1 VLAKRTII
9 GFIVGSLIIGIGVYS
24 LITGFGFQTVE
35 VNETFGVGESTS
47 YQIKA
52 NNGASQNMK
61 IIGDSFDLEMN
72 SPGDGLQIP
81 NTSYKKELSLEWVHL
96 EDGITFIEIQNT
108 GSTDFQVTAT
118 LNVTTD
124 PILFTYHLV
133 VITAGVI
140 IIGFSMGFTL
150 RKPKGF

>member
-1 VLAKRTII
+1 MLAKRTII

>member
-52 NNGASQNMK
+52 NNGASQKMK

>member
-1 VLAKRTII
+1 MLAKRTII

-52 NNGASQNMK
+52 NNGASQKMQ
-61 IIGDSFDLEMN
+61 ITGDSFDLEMN

>member
-1 VLAKRTII
+1 MLAKRTII
-9 GFIVGSLIIGIGVYS
+9 GFIVGSVIIGIGVYS
-24 LITGFGFQTVE
+24 LITGIGFQTVE

-52 NNGASQNMK
+52 NSGASQSMT
-61 IIGDSFDLEMN
+61 IIGDSFDLELT
-72 SPGDGLQIP
+72 SPADGLQIP
-81 NTSYKKELSLEWVHL
+81 NTSYKKELSLDWVHL
-96 EDGITFIEIQNT
+96 EDGVTFIEIQNT
-108 GSTDFQVTAT
+108 GSTDFEITAT

>member
-1 VLAKRTII
+1 MLAKRTII
-9 GFIVGSLIIGIGVYS
+9 GFIVGSVIIGIGVYS
-24 LITGFGFQTVE
+24 LITGIGFQTVE
-35 VNETFGVGESTS
+35 INETFGVGESTS

-52 NNGASQNMK
+52 NSGASQSMT
-61 IIGDSFDLEMN
+61 IIGDSFDLELT
-72 SPGDGLQIP
+72 SPADGLQIP
-81 NTSYKKELSLEWVHL
+81 NTSYKKELSLDWVHL
-96 EDGITFIEIQNT
+96 EDGVTFIEIQNT
-108 GSTDFQVTAT
+108 GSTDFEVTAT

>member
-1 VLAKRTII
+1 MLAKRTII
-9 GFIVGSLIIGIGVYS
+9 GFVVGSLIIGIGVYS

-52 NNGASQNMK
+52 NNGASQKMQ
-61 IIGDSFDLEMN
+61 ITGDSFDLEMN

>member
-1 VLAKRTII
+1 MLAKRTII
-9 GFIVGSLIIGIGVYS
+9 GFIVGSVIIGIGVYS
-24 LITGFGFQTVE
+24 LITGIGFQTVE

-52 NNGASQNMK
+52 NSGASQSMT
-61 IIGDSFDLEMN
+61 IIGDSFDLELT
-72 SPGDGLQIP
+72 SPADGLQIP
-81 NTSYKKELSLEWVHL
+81 NTSYKKELSLDWVHL
-96 EDGITFIEIQNT
+96 EDGVTFIEIQNT
-108 GSTDFQVTAT
+108 GSTDFEVTAT